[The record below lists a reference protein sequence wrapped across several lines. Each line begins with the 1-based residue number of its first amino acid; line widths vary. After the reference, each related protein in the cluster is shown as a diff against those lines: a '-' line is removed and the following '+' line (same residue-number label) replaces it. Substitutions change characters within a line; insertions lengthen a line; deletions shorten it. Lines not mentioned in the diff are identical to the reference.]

1 MVGFSCLAS
10 DATVLSMVQS
20 GCGAAPLVYS
30 DGAVSAVSACMVQ
43 SGCGAATLVYR
54 DATVV
59 GMAQLVRSR
68 GVVQHPLFT
77 DAGMD

>member
-30 DGAVSAVSACMVQ
+30 DGAVSACMVQ